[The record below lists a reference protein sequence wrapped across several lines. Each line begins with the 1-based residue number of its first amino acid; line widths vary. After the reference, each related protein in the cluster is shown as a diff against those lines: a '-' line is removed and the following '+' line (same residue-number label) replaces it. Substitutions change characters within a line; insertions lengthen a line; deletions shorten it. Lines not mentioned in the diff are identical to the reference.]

1 MDNILTAAELNI
13 IPVRIPAKVTA
24 DSADRD
30 RLAHR

>member
-1 MDNILTAAELNI
+1 L
-13 IPVRIPAKVTA
+13 RIPAKVTA